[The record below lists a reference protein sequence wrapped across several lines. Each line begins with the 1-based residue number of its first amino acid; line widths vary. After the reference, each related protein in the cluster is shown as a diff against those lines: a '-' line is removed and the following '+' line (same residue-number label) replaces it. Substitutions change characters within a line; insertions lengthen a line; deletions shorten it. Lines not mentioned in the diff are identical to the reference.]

1 MRVINQESGLIGVM
15 FILEALKAASDANLD
30 LVEVDPTSSPP
41 VCKLMDFGRYKYELK
56 KKSSEQKKKQKT
68 IMLKE
73 IKIRPNIS
81 GGDLDIKIK
90 YIKNFLLE
98 GHKVKV
104 SVNFRGREIVHNSI
118 GKDIMTKILHQVE
131 ELAKIDMEPKLEGNN
146 MMMMLS
152 SHNKNI
158 SK

>member
-1 MRVINQESGLIGVM
+1 MSIHD
-15 FILEALKAASDANLD
+15 ALKVASDASLD
-30 LVEVDPTSSPP
+30 LVEVAPNSSPP

-73 IKIRPNIS
+73 IKIRPNI
-81 GGDLDIKIK
+81 GDGDLDIKIK
-90 YIKNFLLE
+90 YIKNFFLE

-118 GKDIMTKILHQVE
+118 GKDIMTKILKEVE

-146 MMMMLS
+146 MTMMLS
-152 SHNKNI
+152 SNNKNI